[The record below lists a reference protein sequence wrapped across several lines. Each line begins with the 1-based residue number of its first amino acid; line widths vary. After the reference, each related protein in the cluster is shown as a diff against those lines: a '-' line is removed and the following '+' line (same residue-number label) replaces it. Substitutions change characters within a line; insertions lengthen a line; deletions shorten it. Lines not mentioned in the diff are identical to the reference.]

1 VLHPDPLSHRPASR
15 FCAFA
20 KDNAIEGLDVQP
32 VALDSFDI
40 AALPRGARDPD
51 MLSSSRPDLSPSQRR
66 VDQLLVKSYATRQDM
81 GAAAASEIAAEL
93 RRLLAAQPAVRM
105 IFASAPSQSDVLG
118 ALVRAEG
125 IDWSRITAFHMDE
138 YIGLPK
144 AAPQRFANWLDD
156 YVFGKVPLAAV
167 HRIDP
172 GADPVV
178 TARDYAQRL
187 GEAPIDI
194 VQLGIGV
201 NGHIAFN
208 DPPVADFAD
217 PLDVK
222 VVTLDLECRQQQV
235 DDDCFAALVDV
246 PAQAITLT
254 VPRLLRA
261 NKLFCMVPTRAKR
274 AAVDAAL
281 NGPIS
286 ESCPAS
292 VLRRHPDCIV
302 YLDADSDPEM

>member
-1 VLHPDPLSHRPASR
+1 
-15 FCAFA
+15 
-20 KDNAIEGLDVQP
+20 
-32 VALDSFDI
+32 
-40 AALPRGARDPD
+40 
-51 MLSSSRPDLSPSQRR
+51 MLSSSRLDQPPSQRR
-66 VDQLLVKSYATRQDM
+66 VDRLLVKSYATRQEM
-81 GAAAASEIAAEL
+81 GAAAAIEIAAEL
-93 RRLLAAQPAVRM
+93 RRLLSSQPAVRM

-118 ALVRAEG
+118 ALVRSDG
-125 IDWSRITAFHMDE
+125 IDWSRVTAFHMDE

-144 AAPQRFANWLDD
+144 AAPQRFANWLDEF
-156 YVFGKVPLAAV
+156 VFHKVPLAAA

-172 GADPVV
+172 GADPAA
-178 TARDYAQRL
+178 TARDYASL
-187 GEAPIDI
+187 LSEAPIDV

-222 VVTLDLECRQQQV
+222 VVDLDLECRQQQV
-235 DDDCFAALVDV
+235 DDDCFASLAEV

-261 NKLFCMVPTRAKR
+261 NKLFCMVPTRGKR
-274 AAVDAAL
+274 AAVNAAL
-281 NGPIS
+281 NGPIA

-292 VLRRHPDCIV
+292 VLRRHPDCTV